1 MMPPTSP
8 KRPCCTE
15 RRSVGSR
22 TSVGATSA
30 AYCDS
35 KIEPFESCGLLTE
48 RDPFEGWTLISL
60 HAERR
65 TPCFDIS
72 YEHWGIEHVVADSI
86 LAEGSAI
93 GRGQRRGDAR
103 PGTAEIDDIVARQ
116 HSIDLGFPREVIGA
130 TTPLE
135 VCMEKIALD

>member
-65 TPCFDIS
+65 QPCFDIR
-72 YEHWGIEHVVADSI
+72 YEQCVIDNVLAAAI

-93 GRGQRRGDAR
+93 GRGQLRRNAR
-103 PGTAEIDDIVARQ
+103 TG
-116 HSIDLGFPREVIGA
+116 
-130 TTPLE
+130 
-135 VCMEKIALD
+135 

>member
-1 MMPPTSP
+1 MASSSTSQRRQSAAKYQSVSPNSSSAARRYSGKRLPSRTCFLAVDMMPPTSP

-48 RDPFEGWTLISL
+48 RDPFEGWRSEEHTSELQSL
-60 HAERR
+60 MRN
-65 TPCFDIS
+65 S
-72 YEHWGIEHVVADSI
+72 Y
-86 LAEGSAI
+86 
-93 GRGQRRGDAR
+93 
-103 PGTAEIDDIVARQ
+103 
-116 HSIDLGFPREVIGA
+116 
-130 TTPLE
+130 
-135 VCMEKIALD
+135 